1 MQALIQT
8 NGMESRHRLE
18 QFIGQNVCKVK
29 IFTEAVATNMKKS
42 IRTKI
47 TERQTYSSALT
58 AYRAVFIWIQFI
70 LEDSKLGVHWTL
82 TYKENWQAVRYIS
95 LQSVIADVAFM
106 DLCYSWGCVH
116 LSICT
121 VHPNCKEMSINNIDV
136 QTIGIMHELLTTL
149 TPQFYF
155 S

>member
-8 NGMESRHRLE
+8 NGMESSHKLE
-18 QFIGQNVCKVK
+18 QFIEQNVCKVK
-29 IFTEAVATNMKKS
+29 IFTEAVATNMKKN

-58 AYRAVFIWIQFI
+58 AYREVFIWIQFI

-82 TYKENWQAVRYIS
+82 TYKENWQPVRYIS
-95 LQSVIADVAFM
+95 LQSVRADVAFM
-106 DLCYSWGCVH
+106 NLCYSWGCVY

-121 VHPNCKEMSINNIDV
+121 THPNRREMSINNIDV
-136 QTIGIMHELLTTL
+136 QTTGIMHELLTTL
-149 TPQFYF
+149 IPQFYF